1 MLQKINFKRPK
12 KEQIVPAE
20 LNNKVHPE
28 TYFSLSVSSFPK
40 SVAYKQNYR
49 NLKTLPQMLQYL
61 VAFQFKKTYVI
72 LP

>member
-1 MLQKINFKRPK
+1 MLQKINFKQPR

-40 SVAYKQNYR
+40 SVV
-49 NLKTLPQMLQYL
+49 L
-61 VAFQFKKTYVI
+61 
-72 LP
+72 